1 MRRLVLV
8 ALVGLVSCYG
18 DRGSGTET
26 LEQVLAADWEA
37 LEYEVVTTMPEE
49 QMGGMAVV
57 FLHGYGRN
65 GAHYSG
71 LAKAVLDD
79 DTRVILSTAVLPH
92 PAGQGGMWWEFLDED
107 WPKPYPVDASA
118 KAWPEP
124 SQQLPRAR
132 EAIVALIARIR
143 DRYEPDSVALAG
155 HSQGAML
162 ALDVAMVVEPPVDRV
177 VSVSAYVLL
186 DSVPNI
192 TKPRHERPAILVS
205 HGRRDE
211 RVGFHAAESM
221 RELLEEN
228 GFAVTFKP
236 HDGEHAVNEAV
247 TRDVRDFLTQQP
259 VAR

>member
-1 MRRLVLV
+1 VRRL
-8 ALVGLVSCYG
+8 ALIALLGLVSCYG
-18 DRGSGTET
+18 DRGSGTLT
-26 LEQVLAADWEA
+26 LEQALAADWDA

-49 QMGGMAVV
+49 QRGGLAVV

-71 LAKAVLDD
+71 LAQALLDD
-79 DTRVILSTAVLPH
+79 ETRVILPTAILPH
-92 PAGQGGMWWEFLDED
+92 SAGHGGMWWEFLDED
-107 WPKPYPVDASA
+107 WPKPYPVDPSA
-118 KAWPEP
+118 QVRPEP

-143 DRYEPDSVALAG
+143 DRYEPDRVALAG

-177 VSVSAYVLL
+177 AFVSAYVLV

-192 TKPRHERPAILVS
+192 TRPRNDPPAILVS
-205 HGRRDE
+205 HGRHDE
-211 RVGFHAAESM
+211 LVGFHASESM
-221 RELLEEN
+221 RKLLEEN

-236 HDGEHAVNEAV
+236 HDGAHAVNEALV
-247 TRDVRDFLTQQP
+247 RNVRDFL
-259 VAR
+259 R